1 MFTLTYGTFSLL
13 LGTLTL
19 QGEGGQET
27 AIFLVTCS
35 AIFLIKQ
42 KRGGGQKVWKYVYV
56 IYEWLLRK
64 ETVADF
70 LANLFK
76 KNSNRGDFI
85 NLAQKQL
92 IGQSVMTSYRYWL
105 ELIKVKEQ
113 FLFFI
118 CNHRIS
124 LKSSP
129 LMFLLPHR
137 LDRVEFRIFVVVF
150 FSQAHLKKS
159 KQTFDIL
166 NLTRSNI
173 LMCH

>member
-92 IGQSVMTSYRYWL
+92 IGQSVMTSYRYLL

-113 FLFFI
+113 FLVLFVITVFPWKVPPLCSCYLI
-118 CNHRIS
+118 D
-124 LKSSP
+124 LTVSS
-129 LMFLLPHR
+129 FEYLLLFSSVRRTWKNQNKHS
-137 LDRVEFRIFVVVF
+137 IF
-150 FSQAHLKKS
+150 
-159 KQTFDIL
+159 
-166 NLTRSNI
+166 
-173 LMCH
+173 